1 MCQWDDWRK
10 GSSAL
15 STQATFPNSE
25 RERERERREGEGR
38 ERQTETERQRETHRE
53 SWNVCLTAF

>member
-15 STQATFPNSE
+15 STQATSPNSE
-25 RERERERREGEGR
+25 REREREKRGRRER
-38 ERQTETERQRETHRE
+38 ETDRDGETERETHRE

>member
-25 RERERERREGEGR
+25 REREREREEREKGERDRQRRRDR
-38 ERQTETERQRETHRE
+38 ERHTERVEM
-53 SWNVCLTAF
+53 SV